1 MRVKAWGMQGSP
13 GIRHL
18 VAYEVCLRLVL
29 QKLFLKTHYLA
40 WNVSRLLCQV
50 GARIGKGGLC
60 LAVGVF
66 ITAFSGY
73 LDRAQGFRL
82 IRMEL
87 AR

>member
-1 MRVKAWGMQGSP
+1 M
-13 GIRHL
+13 
-18 VAYEVCLRLVL
+18 
-29 QKLFLKTHYLA
+29 
-40 WNVSRLLCQV
+40 SRLLCQV
-50 GARIGKGGLC
+50 GARIGKGGFA

-66 ITAFSGY
+66 IKGFSGY